1 MRREGLAIVL
11 VVGAVAV
18 SGCSLTRP
26 FKDAYRIDT
35 LTNPISVVLVE
46 PPAPPADASE
56 VAKREYDER
65 RQRIAD
71 QKKRIQET
79 YGTPLI
85 DLETYPPYKVAVGA
99 LGADREATR
108 NSVRVQLTM
117 ISDEIC
123 AKHQADILSQS
134 AATNLVLGTLTSAL
148 AGAAAIV
155 SGLGASALAGGAA
168 FSNATRSGIN
178 EEVYAKHFAPA
189 IVKDIQL
196 ERNRKKAAME
206 NKRGRTIAE
215 YTLEEA
221 LFDVNEYHQSC
232 SFYEALVRVSKATER
247 TLPSP
252 EELMKHADDLQKRIA
267 EVETKRTAAATAGQT
282 DQERNY
288 RTLITQLQRQ
298 IELTYLQLSLTSPAK

>member
-1 MRREGLAIVL
+1 
-11 VVGAVAV
+11 
-18 SGCSLTRP
+18 
-26 FKDAYRIDT
+26 
-35 LTNPISVVLVE
+35 
-46 PPAPPADASE
+46 
-56 VAKREYDER
+56 
-65 RQRIAD
+65 
-71 QKKRIQET
+71 
-79 YGTPLI
+79 
-85 DLETYPPYKVAVGA
+85 
-99 LGADREATR
+99 
-108 NSVRVQLTM
+108 M